1 MGRYTAHT
9 SDLSDNE
16 DDLIS
21 VSDGESTPSS
31 SLPQTQPHDESDS
44 EGSGTSSS
52 EMQEDE
58 LMTSSPQRRAT
69 RDVVEGHDDEVLLS
83 HEVEG
88 REPSP
93 PIIHEEPI
101 PWAQQVGVDAQRM
114 HVMQASL
121 FRVPEEAA
129 AMKTA
134 NQPIR
139 PPLVLSQTLNRKHSR
154 GPEGDVLHTDSQKV
168 GVLFS
173 RMRSLL
179 FDCRSYQRA
188 SFAHPVFYKPT
199 RKYARVDS
207 ASSTVEGNEGAIV
220 DAGLAFGRS
229 FGVGW
234 GPSGKIVHLGEL
246 CGPFGRP

>member
-16 DDLIS
+16 DDLTS
-21 VSDGESTPSS
+21 VSDGASTPSS

-58 LMTSSPQRRAT
+58 LMTSSPQRRPT

-88 REPSP
+88 RESS

-154 GPEGDVLHTDSQKV
+154 GPEGDVLRTDSQTV
-168 GVLFS
+168 GVSFS
-173 RMRSLL
+173 RMRSPL

-188 SFAHPVFYKPT
+188 SFANPVLYKPT

-207 ASSTVEGNEGAIV
+207 ASSTVEGNEGAII
-220 DAGLAFGRS
+220 DAGLALGRS